1 MNREATVIRS
11 LTNKL
16 DALKYSTLELDE
28 QLLLVRSNGLLSDGL
43 ANNTLLGWIDRLV
56 DEIYE
61 RTNEIV
67 AHVVENNMLKEKE
80 RGSGIRLTTL
90 NL

>member
-1 MNREATVIRS
+1 MHLTMNREAMTVRS

-16 DALKYSTLELDE
+16 DSIKSATLELDE
-28 QLLLVRSNGLLSDGL
+28 QLLLIRSNGLLSDKW
-43 ANNTLLGWIDRLV
+43 ANNALLEWIDSLV

-67 AHVVENNMLKEKE
+67 GHVVENNMLKED
-80 RGSGIRLTTL
+80 S
-90 NL
+90 

>member
-1 MNREATVIRS
+1 MEQNESTISLHNEKEIVRG

-16 DALKYSTLELDE
+16 DALKSVTLDLDE
-28 QLLLVRSNGLLSDGL
+28 QLLSVRSNGLLSDEW
-43 ANNTLLGWIDRLV
+43 ANNALLEWIDSLV

-67 AHVVENNMLKEKE
+67 GHVVENNMLKEDE
-80 RGSGIRLTTL
+80 
-90 NL
+90 

>member
-1 MNREATVIRS
+1 MEQNESTISLHNEKEIVRG

-16 DALKYSTLELDE
+16 DALKSVTLDLDE
-28 QLLLVRSNGLLSDGL
+28 QLLSVRSNGLLSDEW
-43 ANNTLLGWIDRLV
+43 ANNALLEWIDSLV

-67 AHVVENNMLKEKE
+67 GHVVENNMLKEDK
-80 RGSGIRLTTL
+80 
-90 NL
+90 

>member
-1 MNREATVIRS
+1 MEQHGSTISLHNEKEIVRG

-16 DALKYSTLELDE
+16 DALKSATLELDE

-43 ANNTLLGWIDRLV
+43 ANNTLLEWIDRLV

-67 AHVVENNMLKEKE
+67 GHVVENDMLKEE
-80 RGSGIRLTTL
+80 E
-90 NL
+90 

>member
-1 MNREATVIRS
+1 MEQNESTISLHREKEVVRS

-16 DALKYSTLELDE
+16 DALKSVTLDLDE
-28 QLLLVRSNGLLSDGL
+28 QLLSVRSNGLLSDEW
-43 ANNTLLGWIDRLV
+43 ANNALLEWIDSLV

-67 AHVVENNMLKEKE
+67 GHVVENNMLKEDK
-80 RGSGIRLTTL
+80 
-90 NL
+90 

>member
-1 MNREATVIRS
+1 MNREARAVRS

-16 DALKYSTLELDE
+16 DAIKDATMELDE
-28 QLLLVRSNGLLSDGL
+28 QLLLTRSNGSLSDGL
-43 ANNTLLGWIDRLV
+43 ANNALLELIDRLV

-67 AHVVENNMLKEKE
+67 GHVVENNMLKEDK
-80 RGSGIRLTTL
+80 
-90 NL
+90 

>member
-1 MNREATVIRS
+1 MNREAMTVRS

-16 DALKYSTLELDE
+16 DAIKSATLELDE
-28 QLLLVRSNGLLSDGL
+28 QLLLVRSNGLLSDKW
-43 ANNTLLGWIDRLV
+43 ANNALLEWIDSLV

-67 AHVVENNMLKEKE
+67 GHVVENNMLKED
-80 RGSGIRLTTL
+80 S
-90 NL
+90 

>member
-1 MNREATVIRS
+1 MNREAMTVRS

-16 DALKYSTLELDE
+16 DALKSATLELDE
-28 QLLLVRSNGLLSDGL
+28 QLLLVRSNGLLSDKW
-43 ANNTLLGWIDRLV
+43 ANNALLEWIDSLV

-67 AHVVENNMLKEKE
+67 GHVVENNMLKED
-80 RGSGIRLTTL
+80 S
-90 NL
+90 

>member
-1 MNREATVIRS
+1 MNREATVIRG

-16 DALKYSTLELDE
+16 DALKSATLELDE

-43 ANNTLLGWIDRLV
+43 ANNTLLEWIDSLV

-67 AHVVENNMLKEKE
+67 GHVVENNMLKEE
-80 RGSGIRLTTL
+80 E
-90 NL
+90 

>member
-1 MNREATVIRS
+1 MEQHESTISLHNEKEIVRG

-16 DALKYSTLELDE
+16 DALKSATLELDE

-43 ANNTLLGWIDRLV
+43 ANNTLLEWIDRLV

-67 AHVVENNMLKEKE
+67 GHVVENDMLKEE
-80 RGSGIRLTTL
+80 E
-90 NL
+90 

>member
-1 MNREATVIRS
+1 MEQSKSTISLHNEKEIVRG

-16 DALKYSTLELDE
+16 DALKSVTLDLDE
-28 QLLLVRSNGLLSDGL
+28 QLLSVRSNGLLSDEW
-43 ANNTLLGWIDRLV
+43 ANNALLEWIDSLV

-67 AHVVENNMLKEKE
+67 GHVVENNMLKEDK
-80 RGSGIRLTTL
+80 
-90 NL
+90 

>member
-1 MNREATVIRS
+1 MNREAMTVRS

-16 DALKYSTLELDE
+16 DALKSATLELDD

-43 ANNTLLGWIDRLV
+43 ANNTLLEWIDRLV
-56 DEIYE
+56 DEIFE

-67 AHVVENNMLKEKE
+67 EHVAENDMLKEKE
-80 RGSGIRLTTL
+80 E
-90 NL
+90 

>member
-16 DALKYSTLELDE
+16 DAIKSATLELDE
-28 QLLLVRSNGLLSDGL
+28 QLLLIRSNGLLSDKW
-43 ANNTLLGWIDRLV
+43 ANNALLEWIDSLV

-67 AHVVENNMLKEKE
+67 GHVVENNMLKE
-80 RGSGIRLTTL
+80 GS
-90 NL
+90 

>member
-1 MNREATVIRS
+1 MNREATVVRS
-11 LTNKL
+11 LTNNL
-16 DALKYSTLELDE
+16 DALKSVTLELDE

-43 ANNTLLGWIDRLV
+43 ANNTLLEWIDSLV

-67 AHVVENNMLKEKE
+67 EHVVENDMLKEDK
-80 RGSGIRLTTL
+80 
-90 NL
+90 

>member
-1 MNREATVIRS
+1 MEQNESTISLHNEKEIVRG

-16 DALKYSTLELDE
+16 DALISATLELDE

-43 ANNTLLGWIDRLV
+43 ANNTLLEWTDRLV
-56 DEIYE
+56 AEIYE

-67 AHVVENNMLKEKE
+67 EHVVENDILKEE
-80 RGSGIRLTTL
+80 E
-90 NL
+90 

>member
-1 MNREATVIRS
+1 MEQNESAISLHKEKEVVRR

-16 DALKYSTLELDE
+16 DALKSATLELDE
-28 QLLLVRSNGLLSDGL
+28 QLLLVRSNGLLSDEW
-43 ANNTLLGWIDRLV
+43 ANNALLEWIDSLV

-67 AHVVENNMLKEKE
+67 GHVVENNMLKDEEK
-80 RGSGIRLTTL
+80 
-90 NL
+90 

>member
-1 MNREATVIRS
+1 MNREAMTVRS

-16 DALKYSTLELDE
+16 DALKSATLELDE
-28 QLLLVRSNGLLSDGL
+28 QLLLVRSNGLLSDKW
-43 ANNTLLGWIDRLV
+43 ANNALLEWIDSLV

-67 AHVVENNMLKEKE
+67 GHVVENNMLKEDK
-80 RGSGIRLTTL
+80 
-90 NL
+90 

>member
-1 MNREATVIRS
+1 MNREAMTVRS

-16 DALKYSTLELDE
+16 DTLKSVTLELDE

-43 ANNTLLGWIDRLV
+43 ANNTLLEWIDRLV

-67 AHVVENNMLKEKE
+67 GHVVENDMLKEE
-80 RGSGIRLTTL
+80 E
-90 NL
+90 